1 MIWEL
6 LEILDSPQDYAIR
19 MVNGEIHVAPIFD
32 IPGRVIDLDSSS
44 AKKPLPHER

>member
-32 IPGRVIDLDSSS
+32 ITGRIIDVT
-44 AKKPLPHER
+44 ERQ